1 MKSFPLLLSAVL
13 MTLALAGCN
22 LHKPGRV
29 VSYGPYVAKN
39 FHVGSGFAENG
50 TRVWCDIE
58 VNGKQF
64 SLPDDW
70 RRIYTCSDVAG
81 MNDAYIKLQV
91 YVHDEERP
99 LRDFLLSV
107 FDGAVRVEE
116 ISGVAM
122 RNSAETRLVTNT
134 VGGGITIHN
143 PETGEKTS
151 VDISG
156 NFHDLSPQLSY
167 VISFRPPTLESTMF
181 ELYLTDISTGEKET
195 IEVSKD
201 LYTPDL
207 SLVEFTWDE
216 SDNLIS
222 PAN

>member
-39 FHVGSGFAENG
+39 YHVGSG
-50 TRVWCDIE
+50 
-58 VNGKQF
+58 
-64 SLPDDW
+64 
-70 RRIYTCSDVAG
+70 VAG